1 MWLKISQD
9 HLIVMIAYVH
19 LSLISP
25 NMNRRQLIQSMAV
38 ITGHAMFPS
47 VLSSF
52 LTGCANADMSGYHP
66 VFFSNEEFK
75 SIIEII
81 DIIIPVTKTKSAS
94 QVNTQVFLD
103 QVFAQC
109 LTKDQQ
115 AELKA
120 GIKNLVK
127 DFDHAKDKTQYI
139 TDIDKKAFS
148 DDEPAAYFKTIKR
161 YTMIGFFT
169 SQEGEEKASNY
180 VKIPSEYK
188 GEIPLDANTLNY
200 GKTTLQY

>member
-1 MWLKISQD
+1 
-9 HLIVMIAYVH
+9 
-19 LSLISP
+19 
-25 NMNRRQLIQSMAV
+25 MNRRQLIQSMAV

-52 LTGCANADMSGYHP
+52 LTGCANADMSGYTP
-66 VFFSNEEFK
+66 TFFSKAEYK

-81 DIIIPVTKTKSAS
+81 DIIIPATKTKSAS

-103 QVFAQC
+103 QVFRQC
-109 LTKDQQ
+109 LTKEEQT
-115 AELKA
+115 ALKT
-120 GIKNLVK
+120 GLKSLVK
-127 DFDHAKDKTQYI
+127 GFDNTKDKLQYI

-148 DDEPAAYFKTIKR
+148 KEESAAYFKTVKR
-161 YTMIGFFT
+161 FTMIGFFT